1 MASIRH
7 KKSLGQHFLED
18 AAILQAIVEGAG
30 IGRQDA
36 VLEIGPGSG
45 NLSGYLAARAA
56 RLVAVEI

>member
-56 RLVAVEI
+56 R